1 MRACGG
7 LVSLRGAKPNRTRH
21 GAAAFLRC
29 ADVRDVTFSFHPVG
43 GDRRFYVDADD
54 VRSVIARLPKRFQRA
69 LARVRFDDVGWE
81 TYKAGYSKSGS
92 REIALCALPPRVSL
106 TRFLPSSVSP
116 HEFGAVRGSQ
126 WPALAVGR
134 YQLYH
139 VFPAMLIAL
148 EGRHGDGAAEMGTE
162 ARKLRHEL
170 WESASET
177 LAPLHHA
184 PGDDEQA
191 RIAEHWKPAHAA
203 YKRGLLLERQGEFE
217 PAERAFREA
226 LEHEP
231 THPLALEHLG
241 AAAVAG
247 GRVHDAVELLQKAV
261 AADHTLPRAH
271 LLLGTVLAQADQQ
284 RESRVVFERALEIH
298 PQPAVSLAVYAS
310 FLARWGAFEE
320 ADAHFKRALRKDPS
334 SGLPHRAFG
343 VSLLE
348 REDRRDRERGLELL
362 GRAVAL
368 DPLNAESFFQL
379 GRALASV
386 EETHPDAVDALE
398 RAVGLEPDHPRAA
411 QLLALLRGEAPE
423 PEDDPPVPRQA
434 P

>member
-1 MRACGG
+1 M
-7 LVSLRGAKPNRTRH
+7 
-21 GAAAFLRC
+21 
-29 ADVRDVTFSFHPVG
+29 RDVTFSFHPVG
-43 GDRRFYVDADD
+43 GDRRFFVDEAD
-54 VRSVIARLPKRFQRA
+54 VRAVIERLPKRFRRA

-106 TRFLPSSVSP
+106 TRFLPNSVSP
-116 HEFGAVRGSQ
+116 HEFGAVRGAQ

-139 VFPAMLIAL
+139 VFLAMLIAL

-170 WESASET
+170 WEATPPE
-177 LAPLHHA
+177 LGALHHA
-184 PGDDEQA
+184 PDEA
-191 RIAEHWKPAHAA
+191 ESTRIAEHWKPAHAA
-203 YKRGLLLERQGEFE
+203 YKRGLLLERQSEFG

-241 AAAVAG
+241 AAAVGA
-247 GRVHDAVELLQKAV
+247 GRVHDAIALLQRAV

-284 RESRVVFERALEIH
+284 RDARVVFERALEIH

-320 ADAHFKRALRKDPS
+320 ADAHFKRAMRKDPT
-334 SGLPHRAFG
+334 SGLPQRAFG

-386 EETHPDAVDALE
+386 QETHADAVDALE
-398 RAVGLEPDHPRAA
+398 RAVGLEPDHARAA
-411 QLLALLRGEAPE
+411 QLLAALLGEDG
-423 PEDDPPVPRQA
+423 ED
-434 P
+434 